1 MSAQS
6 QLIVKHSSSQCNI
19 ENVGSDCKTPM
30 TGGGL
35 KYADSYI
42 IAKKAAL
49 AVAKMKGGRCE
60 DIVAENERNLLCR

>member
-1 MSAQS
+1 
-6 QLIVKHSSSQCNI
+6 
-19 ENVGSDCKTPM
+19 M

-35 KYADSYI
+35 KDADSYV

-60 DIVAENERNLLCR
+60 DIVAENEMNLLS